1 MKASDDAWAAAD
13 MDDSVSVEITI
24 AAEKHAGDVQGRVY
38 ELLDRMVDF
47 CATTPEGG
55 RLGR

>member
-1 MKASDDAWAAAD
+1 
-13 MDDSVSVEITI
+13 MDDSVPVEITI

-47 CATTPEGG
+47 CATTPEGA